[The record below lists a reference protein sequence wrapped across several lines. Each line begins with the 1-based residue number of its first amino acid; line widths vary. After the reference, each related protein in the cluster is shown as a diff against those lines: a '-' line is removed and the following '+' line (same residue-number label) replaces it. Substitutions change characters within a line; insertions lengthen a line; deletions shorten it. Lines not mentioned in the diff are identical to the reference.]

1 MALNEQQR
9 TSTLQQVSKRKRLKN
24 IFKLPSRNAAGS
36 ALGSVAIYPLI
47 NQAFVLISVIASQF
61 SEKSKY

>member
-9 TSTLQQVSKRKRLKN
+9 TSTLQQVRKRLKN
-24 IFKLPSRNAAGS
+24 ILKLSLRTAGGS

-61 SEKSKY
+61 DEKSKY